1 MVTEMARTAEL
12 APQEREGWLS
22 RLDPLAARGLWGRL
36 LSIAALLALSAL
48 PLLFLAPLFDAPL
61 DPDQGGYATIA
72 RGWLHGAI
80 PYRDLWDNKGPLLFL
95 WYVASFASLGESIWA
110 PRLFAAL
117 AAALSVPF
125 VWATAR
131 TLFDQRTALLA
142 AALFALSFLNIYIQV
157 TANAEV
163 FMLPPLT
170 AGLWAFAMGARRHG
184 RLWWFL
190 VAGVMTSLAVFTR
203 QSAIF
208 AFVGY
213 GAWLGVLYIRE
224 REERPRCLKALATL
238 GAGAALA
245 ALPFA
250 VYFAVHGAL
259 SDLWYAMFAF
269 NFKWAAEF
277 PLYRKLVP
285 PLLWEPVPLVGGLV
299 FWALAA
305 LGAWRLV
312 LRGDRLAWLVLSFL
326 VTSEAAAQTLGKASA
341 HYSIHLMPGAALAG
355 ALGLAYVGERWQAG
369 RRTLALALA
378 ATTLVTIG
386 AAIFVY
392 ARPTPADRFEEQYTH
407 RDYAED
413 AVVAPQI
420 AAAVRGM
427 TKRGDYIYEWGRE
440 SEIYFLAGR
449 QPASRWLHN
458 RAYSVD
464 KSILAEVISDL
475 KEKRPAVIL
484 ITLEE
489 PQLASGGY
497 RPPAELAA
505 YLDEHYRYAGRV
517 VYADLFQ
524 REEP

>member
-1 MVTEMARTAEL
+1 MMTEMAHRAEL
-12 APQEREGWLS
+12 AAQEREGWLS
-22 RLDPLAARGLWGRL
+22 RLDPFSARGLRARL

-48 PLLFLAPLFDAPL
+48 PVLLLAPLFGAPL

-95 WYVASFASLGESIWA
+95 WYAASFASLGESTLA

-117 AAALSVPF
+117 AAGLSVPF

-131 TLFDQRTALLA
+131 TLFGRREATLA

-163 FMLPPLT
+163 FMLLPLT
-170 AGLWAFAMGARRHG
+170 AGLWLFAMGARG
-184 RLWWFL
+184 GKLWWFMG
-190 VAGVMTSLAVFTR
+190 AGVMTGLAVFTR
-203 QSAIF
+203 QSALWT
-208 AFVGY
+208 FVGY
-213 GAWLGVLYIRE
+213 GGWMGVLLVRVP
-224 REERPRCLKALATL
+224 EERMRQVKATACLAL
-238 GAGAALA
+238 GALVAAA
-245 ALPFA
+245 PFA
-250 VYFAVHGAL
+250 VYFAANGAL
-259 SDLWYAMFAF
+259 YDLWYAMFTF

-277 PLYRKLVP
+277 PLHRKLVP

-305 LGAWRLV
+305 LGVWRLV
-312 LRGDRLAWLVLSFL
+312 LRGDRFAWLILSFL

-355 ALGLAYVGERWQAG
+355 ALGLAYVWERWREG
-369 RRTLALALA
+369 RRTLAIALA
-378 ATTLVTIG
+378 ATALVTIG
-386 AAIFVY
+386 AAVFVY

-407 RDYAED
+407 RDYAKD
-413 AVVAPQI
+413 AVVAPQV
-420 AAAVRGM
+420 AAAVREM
-427 TKRGDYIYEWGRE
+427 TRPGDYIYEWGRE

-449 QPASRWLHN
+449 QPASRWFHN

-464 KSILAEVISDL
+464 KSILNEVIGDL
-475 KEKRPAVIL
+475 EEKRPAVIL

-489 PQLASGGY
+489 PELASGDY
-497 RPPAELAA
+497 RPPAPLAA
-505 YLDEHYRYAGRV
+505 YLDGHYRYAGRV
-517 VYADLFQ
+517 VYADIYK
-524 REEP
+524 REDR